1 MLRQRYTADTVL
13 DAARRR
19 VSWVFDRLEAGDIAD
34 IIVSISGGK
43 DSQVLAHLALV
54 EAHRRGR
61 RIGVH
66 MLDEEVMYQ
75 SSVEQVEYLMH
86 LIPEATKKMWLQI
99 PFYLTNATSLTDG
112 QLRAWEP
119 GEHKIW
125 MRPKRDDAIKF
136 KPWKEEDERFR
147 SGYKWLDFYGVI
159 ENYARCF
166 ERTAFLVGLR
176 AAGESPNRWRAVVK
190 NPVEIGGAKIFWG
203 TAKDRGNVALYPIF
217 DWNFHDVWKYIWQ
230 EKLRYSRIYDFQ
242 HKKGYPITEMRV
254 SSLIHER
261 SFKSITD
268 LPEFEP
274 KTYARLQKRI
284 KGIALAQETAKS
296 AKLFA
301 CRKLPRQWKS
311 WRSYRNH
318 LLATHPDPKAQA
330 IFRDRFARHLDNE
343 YVARQQCRQLV
354 CNDYENNLAVNNKPD
369 PRDELIAYYEET
381 L

>member
-1 MLRQRYTADTVL
+1 MLRQRYTGDTVL

-190 NPVEIGGAKIFWG
+190 NPVEIGGAKVFWG

-311 WRSYRNH
+311 WRSYRDH

>member
-1 MLRQRYTADTVL
+1 MLRQRYTGDTVL

-190 NPVEIGGAKIFWG
+190 NPVEIGGAKVFWG

-311 WRSYRNH
+311 WRSYRDH

-330 IFRDRFARHLDNE
+330 IFRDRFSRHLDNE

-369 PRDELIAYYEET
+369 PRDGLIAYYEET